1 MFGNHL
7 ACSYIYFVMIDRND
21 RRSKEE
27 GHMAALIRRK
37 MIQKDHGDK
46 TKYSRKQTKSK
57 LWHKE
62 GDQN

>member
-1 MFGNHL
+1 
-7 ACSYIYFVMIDRND
+7 MIDRND

-37 MIQKDHGDK
+37 MIQRNHGDK

-62 GDQN
+62 EDQNQ

>member
-1 MFGNHL
+1 
-7 ACSYIYFVMIDRND
+7 MIDRND

-37 MIQKDHGDK
+37 MIQKNHGDK

-62 GDQN
+62 GDQNQSEAKKQ

>member
-1 MFGNHL
+1 
-7 ACSYIYFVMIDRND
+7 MIDRND

-37 MIQKDHGDK
+37 MIQKNHGDK
-46 TKYSRKQTKSK
+46 TKYSRKQIKSK
-57 LWHKE
+57 LWRKE

>member
-1 MFGNHL
+1 
-7 ACSYIYFVMIDRND
+7 MIIKNQ

-37 MIQKDHGDK
+37 MIQKNHGDE

-62 GDQN
+62 EDQNQ